1 MKQTGLCLKKTF
13 RFHRW
18 NRAAYSSFMSL
29 GKQISIGRLQV
40 AVSDGLIRDQ
50 HIKNLTLAPIRSS
63 VCEDTSGDDDDGL
76 PPMLS
81 DLLHTTTLVSQD
93 EVHPASSSVCNLCCC
108 PIVARAAV
116 GFFMYYRY
124 EKNCKFFHRSSVCL

>member
-63 VCEDTSGDDDDGL
+63 VCEDSSGEDDDGL
-76 PPMLS
+76 PPILS
-81 DLLHTTTLVSQD
+81 DLLLTTAIVSQD
-93 EVHPASSSVCNLCCC
+93 EVHPASSYVIILCCT
-108 PIVARAAV
+108 PIIVSCSGRIFYCV
-116 GFFMYYRY
+116 
-124 EKNCKFFHRSSVCL
+124 LL